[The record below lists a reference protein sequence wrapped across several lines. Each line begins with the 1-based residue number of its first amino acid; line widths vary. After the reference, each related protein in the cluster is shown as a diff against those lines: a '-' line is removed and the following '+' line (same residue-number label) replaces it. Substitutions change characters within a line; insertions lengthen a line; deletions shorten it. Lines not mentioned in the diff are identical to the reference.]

1 MAVAFGHIREFELG
15 TESISAYLE
24 RVQLYFVAND
34 VANEKKV
41 AVLLSVIGSKTYV
54 LLRSLLHPEAPK
66 EKTFDQLAKTLKEH
80 LEPKPQTIV
89 ERFHFHRRNQE
100 QSESVLDYI
109 AELRRLSATCDF
121 GGYLNE
127 VLRDRFVCGLSN
139 EATQKR
145 LLTEQ
150 NLDLAKAL
158 GVAQA
163 MEAAQKNALQF
174 KDLSVGRVK
183 LDPKGSQVA
192 EKQVTPCRNACYR
205 CGKNNHVANK
215 CKFIDATC
223 HCCGKTG
230 HIASVCRR
238 KQKNERRGGSKLRW
252 VENESQTE
260 TEEGDED
267 RTREEDDR
275 TEGICTLSEPS
286 GRKPM
291 LAEFKIQGVCLT
303 MEIDTGAA
311 VTLISLVT
319 FNRHFPKMTLSPS
332 SARLSTYTGQ
342 KISVC
347 GEIKVKVRYGQQVRV
362 CTLIVVEGD
371 GPNLVGRGWLRSFKL
386 DWHRIQ
392 KVQVS
397 DSLNRGL
404 DTLLTRFVEVFE
416 KNEES
421 QKLCTLNTHRGLY
434 QYRRMP
440 FGIASAPALF
450 QKTMDS
456 VLQGI
461 KHVVCYID
469 DILVTGSNEIE
480 HLRNLEQVFN
490 RLKERGIRLR
500 KDKCVFHSHSVD
512 FLGHRIDAEGIH
524 PLPSKVEAMVK
535 APAPRNITELK
546 SFLGMVNYYAKF
558 LPNVSTHLFPLYAL
572 LKKEHGWKW
581 DKECQH
587 AFVLIKKMLSST
599 QVLTPYD
606 PKLPLRLAADASAY
620 GLGAVLSHEWPDG
633 SERPIAFASRTLAS
647 AERHYAQLEK
657 EALALIFGI
666 KKFHQYLY
674 GRKFTLVTDH
684 KPLTT
689 ILGPKKGIPVVAASR
704 LQRWAMLLAAYT
716 YDIQYRSTHENG
728 NADGLSRLPLQE
740 DRPDVEG
747 PINGKMFIL
756 LVDAHSKWPEVFEMP
771 NTTSQKTIEILRQV
785 FSAYGLPEQLV
796 SDNGPQFISREFA
809 EFMAKNGIK
818 HIRSAPYHP
827 ATNGQVERFV
837 QTFKRAMKTGT
848 TKREVRTR
856 LHLLRETTEQQVCKK
871 QAEQKWHHDKK
882 ARDRECAE
890 RETVLSRN
898 YGSDPKWVR
907 GRIGKQCGPVSY
919 QVELPDGRVWR
930 RHIEQLS
937 TVPEAVCVPVPTTKV
952 DGRAPDMTEPD
963 EVAEE
968 TRPREELM
976 RQPEITSTDLD
987 IQDSNPTASNEQ
999 RGVRRNEG
1007 QSTEGKAPHDHRP
1020 ITTKT
1025 TTTTTTT
1032 TTPST
1037 TRRYPE
1043 RTRRPPDRF

>member
-100 QSESVLDYI
+100 LSESVLDYI

-319 FNRHFPKMTLSPS
+319 FNRHFPQMTLSPS

-371 GPNLVGRGWLRSFKL
+371 GPNLVGRDWLRSFKL

-416 KNEES
+416 KSKSPIVPYLAKLHLKGQSKPVFCRPRSVPFALKEGIEEELDRLEKEGIVHRVMHSEWATPIVPILKPDKKVRICGDFKVTINPALDVDRYPLPKLEELLATVSGGKWFSKLDLTNAYLQLALDEES

-469 DILVTGSNEIE
+469 DILVTGSNESK

-490 RLKERGIRLR
+490 RLKEHGIRLR
-500 KDKCVFHSHSVD
+500 KDKCVFLSHSVD

-572 LKKEHGWKW
+572 LKKEHGWK
-581 DKECQH
+581 
-587 AFVLIKKMLSST
+587 
-599 QVLTPYD
+599 
-606 PKLPLRLAADASAY
+606 
-620 GLGAVLSHEWPDG
+620 
-633 SERPIAFASRTLAS
+633 
-647 AERHYAQLEK
+647 
-657 EALALIFGI
+657 
-666 KKFHQYLY
+666 
-674 GRKFTLVTDH
+674 
-684 KPLTT
+684 
-689 ILGPKKGIPVVAASR
+689 
-704 LQRWAMLLAAYT
+704 
-716 YDIQYRSTHENG
+716 
-728 NADGLSRLPLQE
+728 
-740 DRPDVEG
+740 
-747 PINGKMFIL
+747 
-756 LVDAHSKWPEVFEMP
+756 
-771 NTTSQKTIEILRQV
+771 
-785 FSAYGLPEQLV
+785 
-796 SDNGPQFISREFA
+796 
-809 EFMAKNGIK
+809 
-818 HIRSAPYHP
+818 
-827 ATNGQVERFV
+827 
-837 QTFKRAMKTGT
+837 
-848 TKREVRTR
+848 
-856 LHLLRETTEQQVCKK
+856 
-871 QAEQKWHHDKK
+871 
-882 ARDRECAE
+882 
-890 RETVLSRN
+890 
-898 YGSDPKWVR
+898 
-907 GRIGKQCGPVSY
+907 
-919 QVELPDGRVWR
+919 
-930 RHIEQLS
+930 
-937 TVPEAVCVPVPTTKV
+937 
-952 DGRAPDMTEPD
+952 
-963 EVAEE
+963 
-968 TRPREELM
+968 
-976 RQPEITSTDLD
+976 
-987 IQDSNPTASNEQ
+987 
-999 RGVRRNEG
+999 
-1007 QSTEGKAPHDHRP
+1007 
-1020 ITTKT
+1020 
-1025 TTTTTTT
+1025 
-1032 TTPST
+1032 
-1037 TRRYPE
+1037 
-1043 RTRRPPDRF
+1043 

>member
-15 TESISAYLE
+15 TESITAYLE

-34 VANEKKV
+34 VANEKKM

-100 QSESVLDYI
+100 QIRSEDV
-109 AELRRLSATCDF
+109 ETATTAVTTD
-121 GGYLNE
+121 
-127 VLRDRFVCGLSN
+127 V
-139 EATQKR
+139 TKR
-145 LLTEQ
+145 IN

-192 EKQVTPCRNACYR
+192 EKTVQ
-205 CGKNNHVANK
+205 H
-215 CKFIDATC
+215 DSQ
-223 HCCGKTG
+223 
-230 HIASVCRR
+230 HILVKRFLNVVKSRLKSVPFAL
-238 KQKNERRGGSKLRW
+238 K
-252 VENESQTE
+252 
-260 TEEGDED
+260 
-267 RTREEDDR
+267 
-275 TEGICTLSEPS
+275 EGIEEELDRLEKEGIVHRVMHSEWATPIAPILKPDKKVRICGDFKVTINPALDVDRYPLPKLEELLATVS
-286 GRKPM
+286 GRKW
-291 LAEFKIQGVCLT
+291 F
-303 MEIDTGAA
+303 
-311 VTLISLVT
+311 S
-319 FNRHFPKMTLSPS
+319 
-332 SARLSTYTGQ
+332 
-342 KISVC
+342 
-347 GEIKVKVRYGQQVRV
+347 
-362 CTLIVVEGD
+362 
-371 GPNLVGRGWLRSFKL
+371 KL
-386 DWHRIQ
+386 DLTNAYLQ
-392 KVQVS
+392 
-397 DSLNRGL
+397 LAL
-404 DTLLTRFVEVFE
+404 D
-416 KNEES
+416 EES

-490 RLKERGIRLR
+490 RLKEHGIRLR
-500 KDKCVFHSHSVD
+500 KDKCVFLSHSVD

-524 PLPSKVEAMVK
+524 PLPRKVEAMVK

-633 SERPIAFASRTLAS
+633 SERPIAFAPRTLAS

-657 EALALIFGI
+657 ETLALIFGI

-716 YDIQYRSTHENG
+716 VLTIYSIGLHMKMEMQMDFHVYHYR
-728 NADGLSRLPLQE
+728 R
-740 DRPDVEG
+740 
-747 PINGKMFIL
+747 
-756 LVDAHSKWPEVFEMP
+756 
-771 NTTSQKTIEILRQV
+771 
-785 FSAYGLPEQLV
+785 
-796 SDNGPQFISREFA
+796 
-809 EFMAKNGIK
+809 
-818 HIRSAPYHP
+818 
-827 ATNGQVERFV
+827 
-837 QTFKRAMKTGT
+837 
-848 TKREVRTR
+848 
-856 LHLLRETTEQQVCKK
+856 
-871 QAEQKWHHDKK
+871 
-882 ARDRECAE
+882 
-890 RETVLSRN
+890 
-898 YGSDPKWVR
+898 
-907 GRIGKQCGPVSY
+907 
-919 QVELPDGRVWR
+919 
-930 RHIEQLS
+930 
-937 TVPEAVCVPVPTTKV
+937 
-952 DGRAPDMTEPD
+952 
-963 EVAEE
+963 
-968 TRPREELM
+968 
-976 RQPEITSTDLD
+976 TDLMWK
-987 IQDSNPTASNEQ
+987 
-999 RGVRRNEG
+999 V
-1007 QSTEGKAPHDHRP
+1007 
-1020 ITTKT
+1020 
-1025 TTTTTTT
+1025 
-1032 TTPST
+1032 
-1037 TRRYPE
+1037 
-1043 RTRRPPDRF
+1043 